1 MPISFMHKI
10 TPQARYD
17 KPLKVCWD

>member
-1 MPISFMHKI
+1 MHKI